1 MKDEKTI
8 LTLEANGIKSTHEL
22 AWDTTVDEVVNAFY
36 AAMVGIT
43 FTPNQV
49 ITAMKQFVKDNSE
62 TLDNE
67 YIIPD
72 VERGVEYDNEEEE
85 FITAPTSAHVDPF
98 ILSIVKKLRG
108 E

>member
-1 MKDEKTI
+1 MKNEKTI
-8 LTLEANGIKSTHEL
+8 LTLESNGIKSTHEL
-22 AWDTTVDEVVNAFY
+22 SLDVTVYELVNAFY

-43 FTPNQV
+43 FSPNLV
-49 ITAMKQFVKDNSE
+49 ITAMKQFVKEQGE

-72 VERGVEYDNEEEE
+72 VEREDDNNDEE

-98 ILSIVKKLRG
+98 ILSIVKKLKG

>member
-1 MKDEKTI
+1 MKNEKTI
-8 LTLEANGIKSTHEL
+8 LTLESNGIKSTHEL
-22 AWDTTVDEVVNAFY
+22 GWDATVDELVNAFY

-43 FTPNQV
+43 FSPNLV
-49 ITAMKQFVKDNSE
+49 ITAMKQFVKEQDE

-67 YIIPD
+67 YIISD
-72 VERGVEYDNEEEE
+72 VEREDDNDDEE